1 MTQIV
6 SAPNFNRQGRKR
18 GNHLFLL
25 LFALALLVF
34 PFPASAQ
41 TTTSTIEGTI
51 GDAKKAVVAGAQ
63 VVVKNA
69 ALGIERTVQTDES
82 GFYRVTALPAGSY
95 SVSVS
100 AAGFAPAYRF
110 LPPDLRRGLSRTSK

>member
-18 GNHLFLL
+18 GNYLFLL
-25 LFALALLVF
+25 LFALALLVL

-51 GDAKKAVVAGAQ
+51 GDAKKAVVAGEA
-63 VVVKNA
+63 KP
-69 ALGIERTVQTDES
+69 R
-82 GFYRVTALPAGSY
+82 
-95 SVSVS
+95 
-100 AAGFAPAYRF
+100 
-110 LPPDLRRGLSRTSK
+110 